1 MDENIAISRHEF
13 FYCSQLIG
21 IYTRNF
27 ERRAHGAKSSRKLGQ
42 FHCSRE
48 RRSEVNVNLPDFRRF
63 TVIGLAAE
71 RNVALG

>member
-1 MDENIAISRHEF
+1 MLKAHVSLVKF
-13 FYCSQLIG
+13 CL
-21 IYTRNF
+21 
-27 ERRAHGAKSSRKLGQ
+27 RRDV

-48 RRSEVNVNLPDFRRF
+48 RRSEVKVNLPDFRRF

>member
-1 MDENIAISRHEF
+1 MLKAHVSSVKF
-13 FYCSQLIG
+13 FLRCDV
-21 IYTRNF
+21 
-27 ERRAHGAKSSRKLGQ
+27 

-48 RRSEVNVNLPDFRRF
+48 RRSEVKVNLPNFRRF

>member
-1 MDENIAISRHEF
+1 MNVRHKV
-13 FYCSQLIG
+13 LK
-21 IYTRNF
+21 
-27 ERRAHGAKSSRKLGQ
+27 AHVSSVKSDV

-48 RRSEVNVNLPDFRRF
+48 RRSEVKVNLPDFRKF

>member
-1 MDENIAISRHEF
+1 MLKVHVSSVKFCI
-13 FYCSQLIG
+13 
-21 IYTRNF
+21 
-27 ERRAHGAKSSRKLGQ
+27 RRVV

-48 RRSEVNVNLPDFRRF
+48 RRSEVKVNLPDFRRF

>member
-1 MDENIAISRHEF
+1 MNVGHTV
-13 FYCSQLIG
+13 LK
-21 IYTRNF
+21 
-27 ERRAHGAKSSRKLGQ
+27 AHVSSVKFCLRCDV

-48 RRSEVNVNLPDFRRF
+48 RRSEVKVNLPDFRRS

>member
-1 MDENIAISRHEF
+1 MNVGHTVLKDHVSLVKF
-13 FYCSQLIG
+13 CL
-21 IYTRNF
+21 
-27 ERRAHGAKSSRKLGQ
+27 RRDV

-48 RRSEVNVNLPDFRRF
+48 RRSEVKVNPPHFRRF

>member
-1 MDENIAISRHEF
+1 MIVGHTV
-13 FYCSQLIG
+13 LK
-21 IYTRNF
+21 
-27 ERRAHGAKSSRKLGQ
+27 AHVTSVKFCHHCDV

-48 RRSEVNVNLPDFRRF
+48 RHSEVKVNLPDFRRF

>member
-1 MDENIAISRHEF
+1 MLKDHVSLVKFCLLHDV
-13 FYCSQLIG
+13 
-21 IYTRNF
+21 
-27 ERRAHGAKSSRKLGQ
+27 

-48 RRSEVNVNLPDFRRF
+48 RRSEVKVNLPDFRRF